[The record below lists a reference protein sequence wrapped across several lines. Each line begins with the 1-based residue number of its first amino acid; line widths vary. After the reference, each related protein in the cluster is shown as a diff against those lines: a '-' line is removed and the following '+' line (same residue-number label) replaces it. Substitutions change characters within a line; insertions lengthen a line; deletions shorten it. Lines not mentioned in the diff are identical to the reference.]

1 MPTSAES
8 QATQPAAAAA
18 SPNDPFRYGWRYVRH
33 ERPDGSYAIEV
44 DAVTTRR
51 QPGVRLLGYRL
62 QEGIYQPLPPNEHG
76 RLWLEPVRLWLGT
89 IADEIVCYDEAGQ
102 PLGNYAELRA
112 ALEAETQARAEA
124 EARAQAA
131 ETRLHELEAQL
142 RQMRGE

>member
-1 MPTSAES
+1 M
-8 QATQPAAAAA
+8 
-18 SPNDPFRYGWRYVRH
+18 
-33 ERPDGSYAIEV
+33 
-44 DAVTTRR
+44 
-51 QPGVRLLGYRL
+51 
-62 QEGIYQPLPPNEHG
+62 
-76 RLWLEPVRLWLGT
+76 RLWLGT
-89 IADEIVCYDEAGQ
+89 MADEIVCYDEAGQ